1 MRRLPRHETL
11 TVRGLTHHVTRWG
24 PQSDDPVVLLHGW
37 ADTTDT
43 YQFLVDAL
51 EHDWPLVGFD
61 WRGFGRSQW
70 SGRDY
75 WFPDYFA
82 DLDVLLDAFCP
93 GGPARLV
100 GHSMGG
106 NIALL
111 YAGIQPERVRRV
123 ISLEGFGLPRSDV
136 DDTPGRYRQWLQQ
149 LRDPPP
155 FGEFKSFDELAHL
168 LLKRNP
174 RLTAD
179 RAAFIAR
186 SWSAP
191 TDAGTVRITAD
202 PAHKL
207 LNPYRY
213 RRDEAE
219 ACWRRIQAPALLVLA
234 GKSEMLRLLGEE
246 GTEAGFRAAIPG
258 VDIEVLETAGHML
271 HHEQPEAVARVI
283 EAFLRREER
292 A

>member
-1 MRRLPRHETL
+1 
-11 TVRGLTHHVTRWG
+11 
-24 PQSDDPVVLLHGW
+24 
-37 ADTTDT
+37 
-43 YQFLVDAL
+43 
-51 EHDWPLVGFD
+51 
-61 WRGFGRSQW
+61 
-70 SGRDY
+70 
-75 WFPDYFA
+75 
-82 DLDVLLDAFCP
+82 
-93 GGPARLV
+93 
-100 GHSMGG
+100 
-106 NIALL
+106 
-111 YAGIQPERVRRV
+111 
-123 ISLEGFGLPRSDV
+123 V

-155 FGEFKSFDELAHL
+155 FGEFKSLDELAHL

-179 RAAFIAR
+179 RAGFIAR
-186 SWSAP
+186 SWAAP

-234 GKSEMLRLLGEE
+234 GKSEMLRLLGED

-283 EAFLRREER
+283 EAFLLREQR